1 MVVKRF
7 VAADMKEAMEKIRQ
21 ELGPDAVIMDSN
33 PIRNKGLGG
42 LFRQGVEVVAAYEP
56 TASRP
61 PEMPVAPP
69 VQENNAA
76 RMAGPGAEK
85 PLRAVHPA
93 VARYAAVQRQEP
105 GRVIAEAH
113 ADVRAGEV
121 DEAAETAAPAELE
134 PVIFPAFE
142 MPEMAAEMA
151 RSMPGPEPEPEPERI
166 AELMR
171 RLELDFRSEPVRRPD
186 PMPEPAHV
194 PKPPKPEPVSREAE
208 KPAARPQV
216 QPLVQFETEQEPLSD
231 QIASLKDAVQ
241 DFTQRMS
248 LMTKDSTLALPPD
261 ILNLYSGLI
270 DRDVPEDMARQ
281 LAAQTQM
288 AQSRRNVK
296 AETAAQQIIMD
307 KLGVTSSIK
316 LKAYRQNVLF
326 FMGPTGAG
334 KTTTLVKLAGMLM
347 LEHKLKVGLVN
358 MDTYRVGAMEHMRI
372 YADIM
377 DLPMRTA
384 YTPADLRQAL
394 DELTDRDVV
403 LVDTAG
409 KSPGDENYHTEMV
422 ECLKAAQADEIF
434 LVISVATGHRATRE
448 IIGSYS
454 FLSDYKLILTKLD
467 EVTAWGNVLHIKELT
482 GKPLAYVTVGQ
493 NVPDDIRP
501 ADTKKLA
508 DNIAGK
514 KVSVL

>member
-1 MVVKRF
+1 
-7 VAADMKEAMEKIRQ
+7 MKEAMEKIRQ
-21 ELGPDAVIMDSN
+21 EFGPDAVIMDSN
-33 PIRNKGLGG
+33 PVRNKGLGG
-42 LFRQGVEVVAAYEP
+42 LFRHGVEVVAAYEP
-56 TASRP
+56 TASRA
-61 PEMPVAPP
+61 PEPAPLPVDAHS
-69 VQENNAA
+69 AA
-76 RMAGPGAEK
+76 QTARAEK
-85 PLRAVHPA
+85 PRVVHPIA
-93 VARYAAVQRQEP
+93 ARYAAMQRQEP
-105 GRVIAEAH
+105 GHVAQ
-113 ADVRAGEV
+113 
-121 DEAAETAAPAELE
+121 AAEPVPPPELE

-142 MPEMAAEMA
+142 MPEAAMPAA
-151 RSMPGPEPEPEPERI
+151 RPEPAHMPEERMPEPERV
-166 AELMR
+166 AELVR
-171 RLELDFRSEPVRRPD
+171 RLELGF
-186 PMPEPAHV
+186 MP
-194 PKPPKPEPVSREAE
+194 
-208 KPAARPQV
+208 KPAARPEPVPQAV
-216 QPLVQFETEQEPLSD
+216 PPTRTVKHEPAKPELVKPEPAKPEPVLSETEMIPAKSPHQPLVQFETEQSPLSD

-261 ILNLYSGLI
+261 ILNLYSGLV
-270 DRDVPEDMARQ
+270 DRDVPEETARQ
-281 LAAQTQM
+281 IAMQTQA

-307 KLGVTSSIK
+307 KLGGAAPVR

-326 FMGPTGAG
+326 FVGPTGAG

-358 MDTYRVGAMEHMRI
+358 MDTYRIGAMEHMRI

-377 DLPMRTA
+377 DIPMRTA
-384 YTPADLRQAL
+384 YTAGDLKQSL
-394 DELTDRDVV
+394 NELADRDVV

-409 KSPGDENYHTEMV
+409 KNPGNEIYHTEMQ
-422 ECLKAAQADEIF
+422 ECLKTAQADEVF

-454 FLSDYKLILTKLD
+454 FLPDYKLILTKLD
-467 EVTAWGNVLHIKELT
+467 EVSAWGNVLHIRELT

>member
-21 ELGPDAVIMDSN
+21 EFGPDAVIMDSN
-33 PIRNKGLGG
+33 PVRSG
-42 LFRQGVEVVAAYEP
+42 LFKQGIEVVAAYEP
-56 TASRP
+56 TASRQ
-61 PEMPVAPP
+61 PEPPVAPP
-69 VQENNAA
+69 QTAA
-76 RMAGPGAEK
+76 SAAAKPAEEK
-85 PLRAVHPA
+85 PPRGTHPA
-93 VARYAAVQRQEP
+93 IARYVAVQRQEP
-105 GRVIAEAH
+105 GHVT
-113 ADVRAGEV
+113 AG
-121 DEAAETAAPAELE
+121 APANTRTGGGEQAAQTAVPTELE

-142 MPEMAAEMA
+142 MPDLMSMAAQSA
-151 RSMPGPEPEPEPERI
+151 KAEPEYEPESERI

-171 RLELDFRSEPVRRPD
+171 RLELDLRPEATKRPAPVKQ
-186 PMPEPAHV
+186 PEPADGLRQPADLPV
-194 PKPPKPEPVSREAE
+194 TRKTEEPPAKPQRQAIVE
-208 KPAARPQV
+208 
-216 QPLVQFETEQEPLSD
+216 FDMEQNPLSD

-248 LMTKDSTLALPPD
+248 LMTKDSTLGLPPD

-270 DRDVPEDMARQ
+270 DRDVPEEMARQ

-288 AQSRRNVK
+288 ALSRRNVK

-307 KLGVTSSIK
+307 KLGVASPIR
-316 LKAYRQNVLF
+316 LKGYRQNVVF
-326 FMGPTGAG
+326 FVGPTGAG

-347 LEHKLKVGLVN
+347 LEHKLKVGLIN

-384 YTPADLRQAL
+384 YNAADLKQAME
-394 DELTDRDVV
+394 ELSDRDVV

-409 KSPGDENYHTEMV
+409 KNPGNENYQAEMA
-422 ECLKAAQADEIF
+422 ECLETAQADEVF
-434 LVISVATGHRATRE
+434 LVVSAATGHRATRE
-448 IIGSYS
+448 IVGSYA
-454 FLSDYKLILTKLD
+454 FLTDYKLILTKLD
-467 EVTAWGNVLHIKELT
+467 EVGAWGNVLHIRELT

-493 NVPDDIRP
+493 NVPDDIRT
-501 ADTKKLA
+501 ADTKRLA

>member
-33 PIRNKGLGG
+33 PVRHKGLGG

-56 TASRP
+56 LASHSSEYAAPPEQEHLSGPASADAERP
-61 PEMPVAPP
+61 P
-69 VQENNAA
+69 
-76 RMAGPGAEK
+76 RM
-85 PLRAVHPA
+85 VHP
-93 VARYAAVQRQEP
+93 VFARYAAVQQQE
-105 GRVIAEAH
+105 
-113 ADVRAGEV
+113 AGQTTKTV
-121 DEAAETAAPAELE
+121 AAAPPAELE

-142 MPEMAAEMA
+142 MPDLTALNKQGAAA
-151 RSMPGPEPEPEPERI
+151 TEPDYAPEPERI

-171 RLELDFRSEPVRRPD
+171 RLELDLIPGPAVSPALIPETKKEARIEKFEPVR
-186 PMPEPAHV
+186 
-194 PKPPKPEPVSREAE
+194 PEPVKSATAKSESVPREAE
-208 KPAARPQV
+208 KTAARPQAFV
-216 QPLVQFETEQEPLSD
+216 EIETENPPLSD

-248 LMTKDSTLALPPD
+248 LMTKDSALGLPPE
-261 ILNLYSGLI
+261 ILNLYSGLV
-270 DRDVPEDMARQ
+270 DRDVPEEMARQ
-281 LAAQTQM
+281 LAVQTQM
-288 AQSRRNVK
+288 AQSRRSVK

-307 KLGVTSSIK
+307 KLGATLPIK
-316 LKAYRQNVLF
+316 LKANRQNVLF
-326 FMGPTGAG
+326 FVGPTGAG

-358 MDTYRVGAMEHMRI
+358 MDTYRIGAMEHMRI

-394 DELTDRDVV
+394 DELADRDVV

-409 KSPGDENYHTEMV
+409 KSPDDEDYQTEME
-422 ECLKAAQADEIF
+422 ECLKAAQADEVF
-434 LVISVATGHRATRE
+434 LIISVATGHRATRE

-454 FLSDYKLILTKLD
+454 FLADYKLILTKLD
-467 EVTAWGNVLHIKELT
+467 EVSAWGNVLHIKELT
-482 GKPLAYVTVGQ
+482 GRPLAYVTVGQ

-508 DNIAGK
+508 DNIVGK

>member
-1 MVVKRF
+1 
-7 VAADMKEAMEKIRQ
+7 MKEAMEKIRQ

-33 PIRNKGLGG
+33 PVRHKGLGG
-42 LFRQGVEVVAAYEP
+42 LFKQGVEVVAAYEP
-56 TASRP
+56 SASHP
-61 PEMPVAPP
+61 PEYGVPP
-69 VQENNAA
+69 VQENVS
-76 RMAGPGAEK
+76 GPASADAER
-85 PLRAVHPA
+85 PPRTVHPA
-93 VARYAAVQRQEP
+93 FARYAAVQRQE
-105 GRVIAEAH
+105 
-113 ADVRAGEV
+113 AGQTV
-121 DEAAETAAPAELE
+121 EAASAAPQAELE
-134 PVIFPAFE
+134 PVIFPVFE
-142 MPEMAAEMA
+142 MPDLTALNRQGAVAAEPDYE
-151 RSMPGPEPEPEPERI
+151 PGPERI

-171 RLELDFRSEPVRRPD
+171 HLELDFMHKPASDPETKKEVRI
-186 PMPEPAHV
+186 E
-194 PKPPKPEPVSREAE
+194 KPEPVKPEPAKPVTPKREPVPEEAE
-208 KPAARPQV
+208 KIAARPQTFV
-216 QPLVQFETEQEPLSD
+216 EIEAEESPLSD
-231 QIASLKDAVQ
+231 QIASLKDVVQ

-270 DRDVPEDMARQ
+270 ERDVPEEMARQ

-288 AQSRRNVK
+288 ALSRRNVK

-307 KLGVTSSIK
+307 RLGATSPIK
-316 LKAYRQNVLF
+316 LKANRQNVLF
-326 FMGPTGAG
+326 FVGPTGAG

-347 LEHKLKVGLVN
+347 LEHKLKVGLIN
-358 MDTYRVGAMEHMRI
+358 MDTYRIGAMEHMRI

-377 DLPMRTA
+377 DIPMRTA
-384 YTPADLRQAL
+384 YTDADLKQSL
-394 DELTDRDVV
+394 DELADRDVV

-409 KSPGDENYHTEMV
+409 KSPGDENYQKEIA
-422 ECLKAAQADEIF
+422 ECLKTAQADEVF

-454 FLSDYKLILTKLD
+454 FLADYKLILTKLD
-467 EVTAWGNVLHIKELT
+467 EVSAWGNVLLIKELT
-482 GKPLAYVTVGQ
+482 GRPLSYVTMGQ